1 MILSRDKK
9 LYIIFALIFIL
20 LLSFALPTFARYKN
34 RISSY
39 SNVWSGNVASHYKSG
54 DGTNNSPYIIS
65 NGEELAYFSSQLENN
80 NYEGVYFKLSN
91 DILLN
96 EGIFKYENDL
106 VEYVIGNN
114 TYYVNGNDYYD
125 NDQFTGEP
133 IGSINVFP
141 SLEGFEGNFDGDSHT
156 IFGYYNTDSLFKSL
170 SGNISSLY
178 SGFLFSNNSI
188 HGILIILIS

>member
-39 SNVWSGNVASHYKSG
+39 SNVWNGNVASHYKSG
-54 DGTNNSPYIIS
+54 DGTSNSPYIIS

-96 EGIFKYENDL
+96 ECIFKYENDL

-114 TYYVNGNDYYD
+114 TYYGKMVGELSEKSEPSPLKERLNGLAMVISK
-125 NDQFTGEP
+125 
-133 IGSINVFP
+133 IGYVC
-141 SLEGFEGNFDGDSHT
+141 
-156 IFGYYNTDSLFKSL
+156 
-170 SGNISSLY
+170 SGLVSVSY
-178 SGFLFSNNSI
+178 LFSKI
-188 HGILIILIS
+188 FTYLLC